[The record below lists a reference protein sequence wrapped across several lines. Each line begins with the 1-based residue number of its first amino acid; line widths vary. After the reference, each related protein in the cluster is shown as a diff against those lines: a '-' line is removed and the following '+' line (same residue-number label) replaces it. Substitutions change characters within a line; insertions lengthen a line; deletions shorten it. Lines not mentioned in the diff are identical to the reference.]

1 MYGNGHFGTAKSES
15 KCIFSLRIY
24 WPNLSLKSDKIFF
37 TLDVP
42 DLGEIV
48 QAKLDFCGIGRGVGP
63 NTVNQTPDI
72 PNPTLLT
79 TAVKSEVLEEL

>member
-1 MYGNGHFGTAKSES
+1 LWGGIHQICLSNLKNP
-15 KCIFSLRIY
+15 FSL
-24 WPNLSLKSDKIFF
+24 F
-37 TLDVP
+37 DVP